1 MLNRPLPMYA
11 SKYVFSRSF
20 FSAWIVI
27 AIIWLWATLFIAG
40 FFPII
45 DGRGQ
50 LRQIWQALR
59 KKGPRSET
67 KVESSGSS
75 QVVAEEPII
84 VTPEKP

>member
-1 MLNRPLPMYA
+1 MYA

-20 FSAWIVI
+20 FIAWIVV
-27 AIIWLWATLFIAG
+27 AIVWLWGTLFIAG

-50 LRQIWQALR
+50 LRQIWNALR
-59 KKGPRSET
+59 KTDTQSET

-75 QVVAEEPII
+75 QIVAEDPII
-84 VTPEKP
+84 VTPGKHKREWGV

>member
-1 MLNRPLPMYA
+1 MYA

-20 FSAWIVI
+20 FSAWIVVSI
-27 AIIWLWATLFIAG
+27 VWLWATLFIAG

-45 DGRGQ
+45 DGRAQ
-50 LRQIWQALR
+50 LFQIWNALR
-59 KKGPRSET
+59 KPVSQSET

-75 QVVAEEPII
+75 QLVAEDPII